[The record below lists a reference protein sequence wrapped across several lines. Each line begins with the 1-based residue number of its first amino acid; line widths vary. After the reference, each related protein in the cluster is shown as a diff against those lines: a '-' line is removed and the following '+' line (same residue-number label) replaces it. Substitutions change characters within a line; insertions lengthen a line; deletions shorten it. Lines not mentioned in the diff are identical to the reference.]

1 MFYTFAP
8 MEGITNSIF
17 RRTHAR
23 YFPGTDRYAAP
34 FLAPDGQG
42 RIKSAALLDLDPER
56 NSGIPLLPQILC
68 NSAGAFLA
76 LSREL
81 EAMGFTEVNLNAG
94 CPSGTVVPKHK
105 GAGMLLDLRSLDAFL
120 NEVFAHSRLR
130 VSVKSRLGLESTAEF
145 PTILEIYNR
154 YPLSELILHARD
166 RKGLYQSR
174 PDLKAFAAAFSS
186 SRAPLCYNGN
196 ILSPAHR
203 DRVLAAVPD
212 LERLMPGRGAD
223 PTAPGRSASGSAGT
237 LRLSGGALR
246 REPRRRDRGV
256 SQLGPDEGDLVLLRP
271 SFPRGPAGAE
281 AAQQGPQRRRLPRR
295 RGRAFRLRALRSP
308 GPLPR
313 RAAGMNKLEKPLL
326 PRQEGFFVRIR
337 SCTSRR
343 ISAPSP
349 GTAGC
354 AAP

>member
-145 PTILEIYNR
+145 PAILEIYNR

-212 LERLMPGRGAD
+212 LERLMPGRGAVAD
-223 PTAPGRSASGSAGT
+223 PALIRQLRGGAPLEAQELSAFLEELFAANLAAGIGEYHSLGRMKEIWYYCGHLFPGAQRELKRLNKARSA
-237 LRLSGGALR
+237 
-246 REPRRRDRGV
+246 
-256 SQLGPDEGDLVLLRP
+256 GDY
-271 SFPRGPAGAE
+271 
-281 AAQQGPQRRRLPRR
+281 
-295 RGRAFRLRALRSP
+295 
-308 GPLPR
+308 
-313 RAAGMNKLEKPLL
+313 RAAAAALFASGRFDPRARFPGEL
-326 PRQEGFFVRIR
+326 PE
-337 SCTSRR
+337 
-343 ISAPSP
+343 
-349 GTAGC
+349 
-354 AAP
+354 